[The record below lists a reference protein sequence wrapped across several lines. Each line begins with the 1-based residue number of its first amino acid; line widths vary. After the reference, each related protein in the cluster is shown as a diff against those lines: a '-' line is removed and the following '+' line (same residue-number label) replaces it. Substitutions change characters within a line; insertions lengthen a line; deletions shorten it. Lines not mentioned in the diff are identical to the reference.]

1 MGKKMFG
8 SKSNEFVENFWLLL
22 LRIGAGGA
30 MLTHGI
36 PKFLKLLHG
45 DTAFADPFGIGSL
58 PSFILVVFA
67 EFLCSVLVIVGIT
80 TRLATIPIIITM
92 LVAIF
97 MIHGNDPFA
106 AKEMAVLFLLLFA
119 TILVFGSGKFALGNW
134 ISGN

>member
-1 MGKKMFG
+1 MLGTR
-8 SKSNEFVENFWLLL
+8 SNEFVENLWLLL
-22 LRIGAGGA
+22 LRIGSGGA

-67 EFLCSVLVIVGIT
+67 EFLCSVLIIAGIT

-92 LVAIF
+92 FVAIF

-106 AKEMAVLFLLLFA
+106 AKEMAVLFLLLFSS
-119 TILVFGSGKFALGNW
+119 ILVFGSGRFALGNLVR
-134 ISGN
+134 GN

>member
-1 MGKKMFG
+1 MGKKMLG
-8 SKSNEFVENFWLLL
+8 SKSNDFLENLWLLL

-36 PKFLKLLHG
+36 PKLLKLVHG
-45 DTAFADPFGIGSL
+45 DTAFADPFGIGAL

-80 TRLATIPIIITM
+80 TRLATVPIIITM

-97 MIHGNDPFA
+97 MIHGNDAFA
-106 AKEMAVLFLLLFA
+106 AKEMAVLFLLLFT
-119 TILVFGSGKFALGNW
+119 TILVFGSGRFALGNI